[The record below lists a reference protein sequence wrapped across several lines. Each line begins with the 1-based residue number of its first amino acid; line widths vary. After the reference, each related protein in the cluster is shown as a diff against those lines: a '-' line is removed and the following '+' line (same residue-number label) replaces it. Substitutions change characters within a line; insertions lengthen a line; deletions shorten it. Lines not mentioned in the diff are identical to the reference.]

1 MDLATVDK
9 LLTTTR
15 TVRKRLDFS
24 RPVPPEIIQECLEI
38 AIQAP
43 TGGNLQRY
51 HFMVITDEAKRAE
64 LSAIYKRAYLE
75 VYTPERQAEA
85 SQTDPGLIS
94 SATYLAEQMH
104 NAPLLVVACVES
116 SGPAPA
122 GSGPGVFASILPAV
136 WSLML
141 ALRARG
147 LGSAWTTLHLRY
159 EQEVA
164 ALLGVPDNIAQAVLL
179 PVAYYTGDDFKPARR
194 IPARQRT
201 YWDQWGDTR

>member
-15 TVRKRLDFS
+15 TVRKRLDFA

-43 TGGNLQRY
+43 TGGNIQRY
-51 HFMVITDEAKRAE
+51 HFVVVTDEAKRAE
-64 LSAIYKRAYLE
+64 LSAIYKRSYLE
-75 VYTPERQAEA
+75 VYTPERQVEA
-85 SQTDPGLIS
+85 SRTDPGLIS

-104 NAPLLVVACVES
+104 KAPVLLIACVES
-116 SGPAPA
+116 AGPT
-122 GSGPGVFASILPAV
+122 GQGPGVFASILPAV

-164 ALLGVPDNIAQAVLL
+164 ALLGIPDNIAQAVLL

>member
-1 MDLATVDK
+1 MDLDTVDK

-43 TGGNLQRY
+43 TGGNIQRY
-51 HFMVITDEAKRAE
+51 HFVVVTDEVKRAE
-64 LSAIYKRAYLE
+64 LSAIYKRSYLE
-75 VYTPERQAEA
+75 VYTPERQAET
-85 SQTDPGLIS
+85 SRSDPGLIS

-104 NAPLLVVACVES
+104 NVPVLVVACVEAS
-116 SGPAPA
+116 DPTGQ
-122 GSGPGVFASILPAV
+122 GPGVFASILPAV

-141 ALRARG
+141 ALRARD

-164 ALLGVPDNIAQAVLL
+164 DMLGIPGNIAQAVLL

>member
-15 TVRKRLDFS
+15 TVRKRLDLT
-24 RPVPPEIIQECLEI
+24 RPVEPEIIQACLDI

-43 TGGNLQRY
+43 TGGNIPRY
-51 HFMVITDEAKRAE
+51 HFLVVTDPTKRAE

-75 VYTPERQAEA
+75 VYSPERQAETRL
-85 SQTDPGLIS
+85 TDPGLID

-104 NAPLLVVACVES
+104 NVPVLLVPCVES
-116 SGPAPA
+116 PG
-122 GSGPGVFASILPAV
+122 GPGVGPGVYASILPAV

-159 EQEVA
+159 EQEAA
-164 ALLGVPDNIAQAVLL
+164 ALLGIPDDIAQAVLL

-194 IPARQRT
+194 VPARQRT
-201 YWDQWGDTR
+201 YWDSWGETR

>member
-24 RPVPPEIIQECLEI
+24 RPVPPEIIRECLEI

-43 TGGNLQRY
+43 TGGNIQRY
-51 HFMVITDEAKRAE
+51 HFVVVTDAARRAE

-104 NAPLLVVACVES
+104 NVPVLVVACVES
-116 SGPAPA
+116 TGPTGA
-122 GSGPGVFASILPAV
+122 GAGVFASILPAV

-179 PVAYYTGDDFKPARR
+179 PVAYFTGDDFKPARR
-194 IPARQRT
+194 IPARRRT
-201 YWDQWGDTR
+201 YWEHWGATR

>member
-15 TVRKRLDFS
+15 TVRKRLDLS
-24 RPVPPEIIQECLEI
+24 RPVEPAIIQECLEI

-43 TGGNLQRY
+43 TGGNIPRY
-51 HFMVITDEAKRAE
+51 HFVVVTDAAKRAA
-64 LSAIYKRAYLE
+64 LGAIYKRSYLE
-75 VYTPERQAEA
+75 VYSPERQEETR
-85 SQTDPGLIS
+85 QTDPGLID
-94 SATYLAEQMH
+94 SANYLAAHMH
-104 NAPLLVVACVES
+104 EAPVLIIPCVE
-116 SGPAPA
+116 APPVQ
-122 GSGPGVFASILPAV
+122 GTGPGAYASILPAV

-159 EQEVA
+159 EKESAV
-164 ALLGVPDNIAQAVLL
+164 LLDLPEHIAQAVLL

-194 IPARQRT
+194 VPARERT
-201 YWDQWGDTR
+201 YWDGWGQTR

>member
-15 TVRKRLDFS
+15 SVRKRLDFS

-43 TGGNLQRY
+43 TGGNMQRY
-51 HFMVITDEAKRAE
+51 HFVVVTDEAKRAE
-64 LSAIYKRAYLE
+64 ISAIYKRAYLE

-85 SQTDPGLIS
+85 SLTDPGLIS
-94 SATYLAEQMH
+94 SATYLAEHMH
-104 NAPLLVVACVES
+104 NVPVLLIACVES
-116 SGPAPA
+116 TGAT
-122 GSGPGVFASILPAV
+122 GQGPGVFSSIVPAA

-141 ALRARG
+141 SLRARG
-147 LGSAWTTLHLRY
+147 LGSAWTSLHLRY

-164 ALLGVPDNIAQAVLL
+164 ALLGIPDNMAQAVLL
-179 PVAYYTGDDFKPARR
+179 PVAYFTGEDFRPARR
-194 IPARQRT
+194 VPATQRT

>member
-1 MDLATVDK
+1 MDLGTVDK

-43 TGGNLQRY
+43 TGGNIQRY
-51 HFMVITDEAKRAE
+51 HFVVVTDEAKRAE
-64 LSAIYKRAYLE
+64 LSAIYKRSYLE

-85 SQTDPGLIS
+85 SRTDPGLIS

-104 NAPLLVVACVES
+104 NVPVLLIACVES
-116 SGPAPA
+116 TGPT
-122 GSGPGVFASILPAV
+122 GQGPGVFSSIVPAA

-147 LGSAWTTLHLRY
+147 LGSAWTSLHLRY

-164 ALLGVPDNIAQAVLL
+164 ALLGIPDNIAQAVLL
-179 PVAYYTGDDFKPARR
+179 PVAYFTGDDFKPARR

>member
-1 MDLATVDK
+1 MDLGTIDK

-15 TVRKRLDFS
+15 SVRKRLDFS
-24 RPVPPEIIQECLEI
+24 RPVPQEIIQECLEI

-43 TGGNLQRY
+43 TAGNMQRY
-51 HFMVITDEAKRAE
+51 HFVVVTDDAKRAE

-75 VYTPERQAEA
+75 VYTPERQVET
-85 SQTDPGLIS
+85 SQTDPGLIG

-104 NAPLLVVACVES
+104 NVPVLLIACVES
-116 SGPAPA
+116 TGPA
-122 GSGPGVFASILPAV
+122 GQGPGVFSSIVPAA

-147 LGSAWTTLHLRY
+147 LGSAWTSLHLRY

-164 ALLGVPDNIAQAVLL
+164 ALLGIPDNMAQAVLL
-179 PVAYYTGDDFKPARR
+179 PVAYYTGDDFRPARR
-194 IPARQRT
+194 VPARQRT
-201 YWDQWGDTR
+201 YWDHWGDTR